1 MRADTPVFQSWLIV
15 AVLVFAPAAH
25 AENKSEGDSGCN
37 PSQFTHQTLD
47 EVKVFGHGLKSV
59 PRNLFR
65 PSNLKWELPI
75 VAATGILIA
84 EADIP
89 AANRIHSADLQQV
102 AGRWSNVGLGMEI
115 GSGAL
120 TYAVGCRSQNRYIRN
135 TGFDGLAAMAA
146 AGTLDLALKLAF
158 DRQFPYSPNST
169 GAFWGGGRS
178 FPSGHSAT
186 SFAWAAATAHRTH
199 NKWVK
204 IAAYGLASGVALSRY
219 PAKKHF
225 PSDILMGCTIGYVT
239 GTYLAER

>member
-89 AANRIHSADLQQV
+89 AANRIQSADLQQ
-102 AGRWSNVGLGMEI
+102 
-115 GSGAL
+115 
-120 TYAVGCRSQNRYIRN
+120 
-135 TGFDGLAAMAA
+135 
-146 AGTLDLALKLAF
+146 
-158 DRQFPYSPNST
+158 
-169 GAFWGGGRS
+169 
-178 FPSGHSAT
+178 
-186 SFAWAAATAHRTH
+186 
-199 NKWVK
+199 
-204 IAAYGLASGVALSRY
+204 
-219 PAKKHF
+219 
-225 PSDILMGCTIGYVT
+225 
-239 GTYLAER
+239 